1 MDCLFHNDV
10 LAGGLK
16 MGKIKKIKVILING
30 QITNGYKA
38 IATKN
43 LPYPVERNTLTKKE
57 ASDFI
62 KIMEKKK

>member
-1 MDCLFHNDV
+1 
-10 LAGGLK
+10 